1 MGGGLVQLTGFGAQ
15 NVFVN
20 GNPSMT
26 YFNKMYKRTTNF
38 AMEHFRLN
46 IAHIT
51 DTTLPPAGNKTFTFP
66 VPRYAD
72 LLHDCYVCVQIP
84 DIWSPL
90 SGFDQTTSLA
100 YETAFQWSRNLGYN
114 MIETASILFNGT
126 AMCTVTGE
134 WMKIKSYMT
143 ENGTQRAKLNA
154 MVGNTLDM
162 HDPANA
168 PGRTNQYPNAINVSA
183 TNTAP
188 PAPSIRGRQLT
199 IPLSFWFCEEI
210 GQSIPLVAMPQTE
223 VSIQITF
230 RNIYS
235 LFTVLDT
242 RRSAVDNTPFA
253 TFQTRITGN
262 PGDSSIGIQN
272 YLSYPD
278 TMGNPTN
285 PSLVSWNLNP
295 YIEANYIFLTDTER
309 AYIAAHDR
317 SFLITQV
324 RYLKN
329 NNQYG
334 YNNITIPMYN
344 LCTRVISLFQRQDR
358 LLLNDWDNYTNWD
371 SIFYPPVQTYP
382 SVLPTLTAPATPD
395 QWYSTGIQLS
405 NSMDSQNILQEGNLT
420 FDGTDRFVTKNV
432 NFFRNIQ
439 NYRFSEGETTTL
451 PGINL
456 YSFALDPNTIT
467 QPSGSANGSMFN
479 KTNFQYTLLTPP
491 VVQTGPVSQI
501 PVCVIKNTTFNSTPT
516 VVPVGATTVP
526 TNASGQ
532 AIAPPAVQAGQTLT
546 VYPSPTNVQIQY
558 NGYSAMI
565 YIESYNFLMVTNGQA
580 NLVFNT

>member
-15 NVFVN
+15 NVFIN

-26 YFNKMYKRTTNF
+26 YFNKMYKRSTNF
-38 AMEHFRLN
+38 AMEHFMLN
-46 IAHIT
+46 IANIT

-90 SGFDQTTSLA
+90 SGFDKQTSLA

-114 MIETASILFNGT
+114 MIETASVLFNGT

-134 WMKIKSYMT
+134 WMKVKSYLNSDKT
-143 ENGTQRAKLNA
+143 RRAKIDD
-154 MVGNTLDM
+154 MVGNTVDM

-188 PAPSIRGRQLT
+188 PAPSIRGRQLN

-242 RRSAVDNTPFA
+242 RGTAATNP
-253 TFQTRITGN
+253 TFQTRVTGN
-262 PGDSSIGIQN
+262 PGDSYLGIQN

-285 PSLVSWNLNP
+285 ASLVSWNLNP

-309 AYIAAHDR
+309 AYIAKHDR

-334 YNNITIPMYN
+334 YNNVTIPMYN
-344 LCTRVISLFQRQDR
+344 LCTRVVSLFQRQDR
-358 LLLNDWDNYTNWD
+358 ILLNDWDNYTNWD
-371 SIFYPPVQTYP
+371 SIYYPPVQTYP

-405 NSMDSQNILQEGNLT
+405 NSMDSQNILLEGNLT

-439 NYRFSEGETTTL
+439 NYRFSPGDTTAL

-456 YSFALDPNTIT
+456 YSFSLDPNTIS

-479 KTNFQYTLLTPP
+479 KTNLQYTLLTPP

-501 PVCVIKNTTFNSTPT
+501 PVCVIKNTTFNTNPT

-558 NGYSAMI
+558 NGYSSMI
-565 YIESYNFLMVTNGQA
+565 YIESYNFLKVTNGQA